1 MSSKLISN
9 LSGKWPTIV
18 ISVLIAGAA
27 TLVVLTYLYQQTNSN
42 ANLNNTLYPFSAV
55 VQPNNNTVFLKNAA
69 GNPQID
75 CSSVGGK
82 INIVGAW
89 SEVIDPYSSCSS
101 ASADVLNLSCGIK
114 SAKIP
119 CKQDADC
126 GSGMSCTGGMC
137 TPSSCPLDNPGK
149 NDGKFTSSNCSCGG
163 TYCTIQPGT
172 TCKTQADCN
181 DPTNSIMYCTATNGG
196 TGTCQVNAGQNC
208 MAPDSYSGQFCA
220 SYPLCSNSDRSK
232 GSKTT
237 SVVNTV
243 CNPNGNAGCRPRD
256 SSAYLAGKCDGKNT
270 CPLLFDPT
278 DPNSGFGP
286 APCDTRNMGQLPIT
300 PGQNGNYSQGY
311 YVHGLYTCI
320 VPQ

>member
-1 MSSKLISN
+1 MSSKFSLT
-9 LSGKWPTIV
+9 GKWPLVV
-18 ISVLIAGAA
+18 ISVLAVGVA
-27 TLVVLTYLYQQTNSN
+27 TIVVLTFLYQKSNSN

-55 VQPNNNTVFLKNAA
+55 VQPGNNTVFLKNAA

-75 CSSVGGK
+75 CSAVGGK

-89 SEVIDPYSSCSS
+89 SEVIDPYGTCTNS
-101 ASADVLNLSCGIK
+101 SADVLNLSCGIK
-114 SAKIP
+114 SAKVP

-137 TPSSCPLDNPGK
+137 TPSSCPLTVDK
-149 NDGKFTSSNCSCGG
+149 NGQTNGSFASSSCACGG

-172 TCKTQADCN
+172 VCQSQSDCN
-181 DPTNSIMYCTATNGG
+181 DPNGTIMFCSGSKGNP
-196 TGTCQVNAGQNC
+196 GTCQVNPGQNC
-208 MAPDSYSGQFCA
+208 MAPDPYTGQFCA
-220 SYPLCSNSDRSK
+220 SYPLCSNSDRSQ

-237 SVVNTV
+237 NITNTV
-243 CNPNGNAGCRPRD
+243 CGPSSSSVCRPRD
-256 SSAYLAGKCDGKNT
+256 TSAYLAGKCDGKST

-278 DPNSGFGP
+278 DTMSGFGP
-286 APCDTRNMGQLPIT
+286 APCDTKNNGQLPIT
-300 PGQNGNYSQGY
+300 PGQNGNFSQGY